1 MEMLLGLPTMLTLVT
16 EDFSFQPQFMCI
28 EVPKVPDY
36 KAAKIVLASQ
46 VLRGF
51 LWPSDK
57 PE

>member
-1 MEMLLGLPTMLTLVT
+1 MLTLVT